1 MHAIHHGYADI
12 DGQQMFYREAGAAGV
27 PAVVLMYGFPEVL
40 LDGARL
46 RLEPGQT
53 TIPHGPEPDLGMGA
67 VWADAIF
74 VSGLQRCDE
83 PSAGQVRQA
92 VAGVI
97 RTFGCSGCA
106 GRVAQAFGDHPETAV
121 IRMCWARAVA
131 REAFADPAP
140 EPGPGTDAR
149 AWLVIRPLTPAG
161 RASGSPMAERRQPT
175 RSAPGGEG

>member
-1 MHAIHHGYADI
+1 MHAIHHRNADI
-12 DGQQMFYREAGAAGV
+12 DGQQLLYREEGAADV
-27 PAVVLMYGFPEVL
+27 PAVVLMHGFPEVH
-40 LDGARL
+40 LDGTRL

-53 TIPHGPEPDLGMGA
+53 MMPHSLDLDLSVGA

-106 GRVAQAFGDHPETAV
+106 GRVAQEFGDHPETAV
-121 IRMCWARAVA
+121 IRMRWARAVA

-140 EPGPGTDAR
+140 EPGPDADAH
-149 AWLVIRPLTPAG
+149 AWPVIRPRTPAG
-161 RASGSPMAERRQPT
+161 QASSSPTAERRQPT
-175 RSAPGGEG
+175 RSATGGEG